1 MNLSQQLI
9 QKIEQLDAKGQDN
22 EFLNKIKS
30 TVSEAVSKNQALTFV
45 SFTCSTVNPSYLFSN
60 TPWQYIKT
68 NPKNNN
74 LSPDINR
81 LEGLINELRAIYP
94 KVQLKILIG
103 NTDPYYIYLQQF
115 KAFPEQK
122 ESLWKKFAIR
132 WKKYQKNFALWA
144 DKISPN
150 LKAEIISWYELE
162 RGIEKKKGKSF
173 EKEYET
179 FKKEI
184 NKYFSQDQLDW
195 EFKKLKTQFGK
206 GKYFNGLR
214 KPDEALLK
222 DWIIRKFTE
231 YAVQAVWIYENM
243 GNVIL
248 IQNEK
253 PSELRS
259 QMYQPAIKNR
269 YNDSLPIVYF
279 FGVDNEGYQ

>member
-1 MNLSQQLI
+1 MNLSKKLI
-9 QKIEQLDAKGQDN
+9 KKIEQLDSKGRDN

-30 TVSEAVSKNQALTFV
+30 AVSGAVSKNEILTFV
-45 SFTCSTVNPSYLFSN
+45 SFTCSTINPSYLFTN
-60 TPWQYIKT
+60 TPWRYIKT
-68 NPKNNN
+68 NPENNN
-74 LSPDINR
+74 LSSDIIY
-81 LEGLINELRAIYP
+81 LESFINELRAIYP

-115 KAFPEQK
+115 KAFPNQK
-122 ESLWKKFAIR
+122 KLLWQKFAVR
-132 WKKYQKNFALWA
+132 WKKYQKKFTLWA
-144 DKISPN
+144 DKITPN

-162 RGIEKKKGKSF
+162 KGIEKKRKKSF
-173 EKEYET
+173 EKEYEA
-179 FKKEI
+179 FKNEI
-184 NKYFSQDQLDW
+184 NKYFSQDKLDW
-195 EFKKLKTQFGK
+195 ELKKLETQFGK
-206 GKYFNGLR
+206 GKYFDGLR
-214 KPDEALLK
+214 KPDESLLK
-222 DWIIRKFTE
+222 DWVIRKFTE
-231 YAVQAVWIYENM
+231 YAIQAAWIYENM

>member
-1 MNLSQQLI
+1 MNLSKQLI
-9 QKIEQLDAKGQDN
+9 QKIEQLDAKGLNN
-22 EFLNKIKS
+22 EFRNKIKS
-30 TVSEAVSKNQALTFV
+30 TVLEAVSKNQALTFI
-45 SFTCSTVNPSYLFSN
+45 SFTCSTINPSYLFSD
-60 TPWQYIKT
+60 TPWRYVKT

-81 LEGLINELRAIYP
+81 LESLISELRTIYP

-115 KAFPEQK
+115 KAFSEQK
-122 ESLWKKFAIR
+122 ELLWQKFAVR
-132 WKKYQKNFALWA
+132 WKKYQKEFTHWA
-144 DKISPN
+144 DKTTPN

-162 RGIEKKKGKSF
+162 KAVEKNKGKSF
-173 EKEYET
+173 EKEYGA
-179 FKKEI
+179 FKKDI
-184 NKYFSQDQLDW
+184 DKYFSQDQLDW
-195 EFKKLKTQFGK
+195 EFRKLETQFGK
-206 GKYFNGLR
+206 GKYFDGLK
-214 KPDEALLK
+214 KPNEALLK
-222 DWIIRKFTE
+222 EWVIRKFTE
-231 YAVQAVWIYENM
+231 YAVQAAWIYENM